1 MKHEADIRVSVQ
13 RLSKET
19 LDQLFKKTFKQIVDA
34 GAFTHRTAVHAFSWL
49 LCVRQPLRPATFLD
63 ALAVT
68 EPAEAERLGVSRLLD
83 VCFNLIVH
91 DQKLDVLRFAHISFQ
106 EFLEARPEF
115 TSQHVHRLTAAS
127 CLSICMRDSSIDAA
141 TVSVDNLP
149 IQSIGLYTSL
159 YWAEHC
165 RFGQARSV
173 SPSLTG

>member
-1 MKHEADIRVSVQ
+1 MQ